1 MAFNILIV
9 DDSSPMRAVIRKTI
23 EISGFSVGGCFDA
36 ANGLEALEILKNN
49 WVDLVITDYNMPQMN
64 GLELIEEMKKS
75 ELLAAIDIVVITS
88 EGSKP
93 MVQQFLEKG
102 AAGYIQKPFTPED
115 IRKKLNDIIG
125 EPENG
130 LGSTEGSDENLDF

>member
-1 MAFNILIV
+1 MAYNILIV

-49 WVDLVITDYNMPQMN
+49 WVDLVLTDYNMPEMN

-88 EGSKP
+88 EGSEL

-102 AAGYIQKPFTPED
+102 ASGYIQKPFTPED

-125 EPENG
+125 ETENG
-130 LGSTEGSDENLDF
+130 LGSTEGNDKDLDF